1 MPRRGSGN
9 VDSDFK
15 KLVLKI
21 MMNDTMKI

>member
-15 KLVLKI
+15 KIGTK
-21 MMNDTMKI
+21 NNDDDTMKI

>member
-15 KLVLKI
+15 KIGTKI
-21 MMNDTMKI
+21 MMMIQ